1 MYPKIP
7 KKIKYI
13 YDLYMEYFF
22 APNKYQNTIKIL
34 KAQVTE
40 EKKDLLEE
48 NQKLRIRHE
57 KLREKYDNLEDKYNN
72 LKQNSITTTSRNSGS
87 ISIYKDS
94 VWKDKYFKLN
104 EDYETLKKIYIHL
117 VDELND
123 AKKKSKRNLVQLE
136 TSMLPKEPRSMTLL
150 KSLQNKGGKSKK
162 NKLRRGKYR
171 ITKRKY

>member
-1 MYPKIP
+1 MSSIFGKNRD
-7 KKIKYI
+7 KIKEQEKLFKDTLVELEEEKQQYRKEMQKLLMKN
-13 YDLYMEYFF
+13 DKLE
-22 APNKYQNTIKIL
+22 KDNTI
-34 KAQVTE
+34 
-40 EKKDLLEE
+40 
-48 NQKLRIRHE
+48 LR
-57 KLREKYDNLEDKYNN
+57 DKYNN

-162 NKLRRGKYR
+162 NKFRRSKYR
-171 ITKRKY
+171 ITKRNY